1 MRLSLRTQF
10 SLMTIPL
17 AIALA
22 LLLAGLVTRSRQ
34 LDGRLADLQ
43 LTTQRVLALEHL
55 AAAVNAEMK
64 VYWVAV
70 LHDDMSEF
78 DGTSSARV
86 ESEVALSATKALYAQ
101 PGGRPA
107 SEAAEVAGILESIE
121 RDYRSA
127 SALGVNA
134 VALLATGRR
143 DLAVRILVED
153 LESITDGKLFDV
165 VNLLGRRE
173 EAAAREHL
181 ARLEGA
187 TESFVLL
194 TLLENRARVA
204 SLAARISESV
214 SLSRVTGLLHR
225 ESKEYGDVVLS
236 GGGGV
241 DLEEIQKLRVEIDV
255 ALESLKVTS
264 EHREAEEGASELP
277 AKALFEE
284 RDRLRQ
290 AGDQILKL
298 VSDGGNGNDTRS
310 RTRAFELLAGEIGI
324 EGAEAAVDAEAA
336 NVAASFAKVR
346 VAVDRMVRIVW
357 AFSLVTLAIAFIT
370 PWIITRRIVSPIVML
385 REVAR
390 CAGDGDLSARANVQA
405 NNEIGDLAADV
416 NRLVER
422 RAIPWRTPTARR
434 SLGRRTS

>member
-1 MRLSLRTQF
+1 
-10 SLMTIPL
+10 MTIPL

-264 EHREAEEGASELP
+264 VLRKADEGDSELP
-277 AKALFEE
+277 VKAL
-284 RDRLRQ
+284 
-290 AGDQILKL
+290 
-298 VSDGGNGNDTRS
+298 
-310 RTRAFELLAGEIGI
+310 
-324 EGAEAAVDAEAA
+324 
-336 NVAASFAKVR
+336 
-346 VAVDRMVRIVW
+346 
-357 AFSLVTLAIAFIT
+357 
-370 PWIITRRIVSPIVML
+370 
-385 REVAR
+385 
-390 CAGDGDLSARANVQA
+390 
-405 NNEIGDLAADV
+405 
-416 NRLVER
+416 VE
-422 RAIPWRTPTARR
+422 
-434 SLGRRTS
+434 